1 MAEPLPVHVPRSFHV
16 VSGKNEHEPSAQDS
30 AATASASGVIGAAVN
45 RSTLQLVRASII

>member
-1 MAEPLPVHVPRSFHV
+1 MAEPLPVHVPCSFHV

-30 AATASASGVIGAAVN
+30 AATASGVIGAAVN